1 MRGGKP
7 GYFPTFDNLPHTV
20 RYLDITPPLV
30 PGYFPTFDNLP
41 HTAHP
46 WVRFRVPLLWPA
58 AAPGT

>member
-30 PGYFPTFDNLP
+30 PGYFPTFDK
-41 HTAHP
+41 
-46 WVRFRVPLLWPA
+46 PA
-58 AAPGT
+58 AHGTPLVKV